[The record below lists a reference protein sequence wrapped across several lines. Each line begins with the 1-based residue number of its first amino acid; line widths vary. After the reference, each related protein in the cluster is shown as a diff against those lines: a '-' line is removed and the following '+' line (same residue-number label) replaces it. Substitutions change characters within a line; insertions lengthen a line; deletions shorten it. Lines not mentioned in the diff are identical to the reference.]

1 MADPNHHRTDADY
14 EGDPGQRTPT
24 RQEWEE
30 VPSDPDLHNDLG
42 YELLDLEVYETD
54 EDRLIFLPKDEDMI
68 REAAFII
75 TREDDLHRL
84 R

>member
-1 MADPNHHRTDADY
+1 MVDPNRHDADADY
-14 EGDPGQRTPT
+14 ESDPGQRSPA
-24 RQEWEE
+24 RREWEG
-30 VPSDPDLHNDLG
+30 VPSDPDLHDDLG

-54 EDRLIFLPKDEDMI
+54 DGRLIVLPKDEDMI

-75 TREDDLHRL
+75 TRKGDIRSL